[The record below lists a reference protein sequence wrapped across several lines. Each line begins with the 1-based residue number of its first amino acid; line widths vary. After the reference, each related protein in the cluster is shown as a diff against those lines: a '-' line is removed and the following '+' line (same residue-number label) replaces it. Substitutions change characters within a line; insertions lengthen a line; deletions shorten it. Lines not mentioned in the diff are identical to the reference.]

1 MSLEPRP
8 DVERLW
14 GVFLIPRDKAP
25 DEGFMLAHTSEG
37 RSGPKRKPRWRA
49 WWLPLRGRSEV
60 TGEENVV
67 PLGSYYRAD
76 YDILKLLD
84 TLAEDHT

>member
-1 MSLEPRP
+1 
-8 DVERLW
+8 
-14 GVFLIPRDKAP
+14 
-25 DEGFMLAHTSEG
+25 
-37 RSGPKRKPRWRA
+37 
-49 WWLPLRGRSEV
+49 V